1 MAAERSTKVQVQAY
15 RFGVRRVERAVQNGV
30 SYQANLHGPRHGVA
44 MLIGSVIAGLVLAG
58 FAVYG
63 FIKPAPS
70 IGDAK
75 VLVDTDSG
83 SAFVVRDGKVHP
95 ALNLAS
101 AMLAAEADSGAAGSS
116 AGSGG
121 RVVRQVNTATLA
133 ELPKGQLL
141 GIPGAPNQVPT
152 EASLVPSAWTVC
164 DLIAVDPD
172 AAPGMA
178 VRPRTTM
185 AIGLQQGAGG
195 SIASA
200 VAGAALLVT
209 PDGKDY
215 FLLFDGVRA
224 RVEDPTDRQVAE
236 GLGLD
241 VRAARRI
248 SVGLLNVI
256 PEAPPIRRPVI
267 ADVGKPISLA
277 GRSTAVGQVL
287 RVNRAAGGP
296 SYQLVLGDGVQEI
309 GPVVADLVRATTGQ
323 GPEVPLVSP
332 SDLAALGATGNPIN
346 VAAYPRTRPAF
357 VSVDAAPGLCV
368 DWRIAE
374 GRPVREVFPV
384 ETLPLPSDAV
394 AVPAPPTAETGGA
407 ERATSADAVYV
418 PPGRGLVIGQAT
430 DGVTPNLGNLF
441 LVTDQGIKFPV
452 VDLAALQSLGLGK
465 SIQPAPAELVS
476 LLPLGPTLDPA
487 AARRFFGAA
496 PGANG

>member
-15 RFGVRRVERAVQNGV
+15 RFGVRRVERAVQSGV

-44 MLIGSVIAGLVLAG
+44 MVIGLVVAGLVLAG

-101 AMLAAEADSGAAGSS
+101 AMLAAESDTGAAGSS
-116 AGSGG
+116 AGSVG

-141 GIPGAPNQVPT
+141 GIPGAPHQVPT

-164 DLIAVDPD
+164 DMITVDPD
-172 AAPGMA
+172 AAPGMT
-178 VRPRTTM
+178 VPPQTTV
-185 AIGLQQGAGG
+185 AIGLPQGAGG
-195 SIASA
+195 SLSS
-200 VAGAALLVT
+200 VAGASLLVT
-209 PDGKDY
+209 PDGKAY
-215 FLLFDGVRA
+215 YLLFDGVRA
-224 RVEDPTDRQVAE
+224 RVEDPGDRQVAE

-241 VRAARRI
+241 VGSARRI

-256 PEAPPIRRPVI
+256 PEAPQIRRPVI
-267 ADVGKPISLA
+267 ADAGKTISLG
-277 GRSTAVGQVL
+277 GRSASVGDVV

-296 SYQLVLGDGVQEI
+296 TYQLVLGDGVQEI
-309 GPVVADLVRATTGQ
+309 GPVVADLVRAVTGQ
-323 GPEVPLVSP
+323 GPQVPLVSP
-332 SDLAALGATGNPIN
+332 SDLAALGATSNPLD
-346 VAAYPRTRPAF
+346 VAAYPRTRPSF

-368 DWRIAE
+368 GWRIDQ
-374 GRPVREVFPV
+374 GRPVREVGAV
-384 ETLPLPSDAV
+384 DALPLPADAV
-394 AVPAPPTAETGGA
+394 AVPAPPTTETSGVGGL
-407 ERATSADAVYV
+407 TSADAVYL
-418 PPGRGLVIGQAT
+418 PPGRGIVIGQAT

-465 SIQPAPAELVS
+465 TIQPAPAELVS